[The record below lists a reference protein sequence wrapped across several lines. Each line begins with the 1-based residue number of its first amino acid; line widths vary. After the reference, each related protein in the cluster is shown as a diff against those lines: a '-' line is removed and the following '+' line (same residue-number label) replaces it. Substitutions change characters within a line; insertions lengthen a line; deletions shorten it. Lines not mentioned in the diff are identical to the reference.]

1 MEKVLREDIENLMM
15 KEEIMWAQK
24 ARSTWII
31 QGDRNTTFFQ
41 TLVKQR
47 RARNRILQIRTD
59 DGSQLKELEDI
70 EYYMMEHFKKQYSE
84 TSTRSVQ
91 ELMKELEN
99 LEVLELDSIQR
110 IDLDR
115 PVSNKEIEMVAFQL
129 GPQKSPSPN
138 GILAFFYEELW
149 SIVRQYIFNY
159 VHTFFHSSTLLISL
173 NQTYI
178 ALIPKIKTPKEVAHF
193 RSISLCNVTYKIISK
208 FLVTWLKPFMDTLIT
223 PYQKAFIQGRTLQA
237 TFSWHMRSLIC

>member
-1 MEKVLREDIENLMM
+1 M

-24 ARSTWII
+24 ARRTWII

-84 TSTRSVQ
+84 TSARSVQ

-129 GPQKSPSPN
+129 GD
-138 GILAFFYEELW
+138 F
-149 SIVRQYIFNY
+149 
-159 VHTFFHSSTLLISL
+159 
-173 NQTYI
+173 
-178 ALIPKIKTPKEVAHF
+178 
-193 RSISLCNVTYKIISK
+193 
-208 FLVTWLKPFMDTLIT
+208 
-223 PYQKAFIQGRTLQA
+223 
-237 TFSWHMRSLIC
+237 